1 MTTIVN
7 LVAKLTADTGQFE
20 SKMAGLPSVMGAAKA
35 GIVGLVGG
43 IGITSIVKAS
53 LDAGDAINDLKERT
67 GLMAE
72 TLSGL
77 EQGLRL
83 SGTSIDVLSNGM
95 QALQKNAELAAAGNK
110 KMAAQFDALNINAA
124 EFSKLGADEQLRTY
138 VEALSQMEGRGA
150 QVLNITRL
158 MGGAA
163 KDLLPA
169 FRDGA
174 AGLDAMMA
182 QAEKSNRV
190 LSKDQVEAAAKAN
203 DAIDLLNDSFSGL
216 IRNLALNFA
225 PAITAVANG
234 LSEIVSIIGPVVK
247 WFTEGFLQIGTS
259 LGGVAALIGQV
270 AQGNWRGAAELLK
283 IERGDLAP
291 TSRAGAARTADA
303 EAAKETAKNTA
314 ASVKKQDELIRV
326 LKGGVP
332 AVAG

>member
-7 LVAKLTADTGQFE
+7 LVAKLSADTSQF
-20 SKMAGLPSVMGAAKA
+20 KAAMGGLPSVMGAAKA
-35 GIVGLVGG
+35 GIAGLVSG
-43 IGITSIVKAS
+43 IGLGAIAKAS
-53 LDAGDAINDLKERT
+53 LDSADAINDLRERT
-67 GLMAE
+67 GLYAE

-83 SGTSIDVLSNGM
+83 SGSSVDVLSQGV
-95 QALQKNAELAAAGNK
+95 QRLQKNAELAAQGNK
-110 KMAAQFDALNINAA
+110 SMAAQFEALNINAA
-124 EFSKLGADEQLRTY
+124 EFAALGADEQLRVY
-138 VEALSQMEGRGA
+138 VDALANMGDRGQ
-150 QVLNITRL
+150 QVLSITKL

-174 AGLDAMMA
+174 AGLDAMIA
-182 QAEKSNRV
+182 TAEKSNRV

-225 PAITAVANG
+225 PAITAVADG
-234 LSEIVSIIGPVVK
+234 LSSIVGVIGPLVK

-259 LGGVAALIGQV
+259 IGGVAALLGAIGS
-270 AQGNWRGAAELLK
+270 GNFAGARELLN

-291 TSRAGAARTADA
+291 TTRAGARAADA
-303 EAAKETAKNTA
+303 DAAKETAKNTA
-314 ASVKKQDELIRV
+314 ANLKKQDELIRV
-326 LKGGVP
+326 IRGGVP
-332 AVAG
+332 AVAQ